1 MAEKPKPKT
10 ASPGKAKAKK
20 PADTPPAKSADAPKA
35 ATAKTAA
42 AKTTTAKTA
51 TAKTAAKAG
60 KKATTKSGKSA
71 AGASAAKPAKSETPA
86 TEKHHAKHDAKH
98 GAALAETFYVCS
110 GPLPLEIR
118 DTPPVS
124 GAPHVEFSS
133 FAAARDHLLDQLIEA
148 IEHYERVLHAVR
160 GAASFADYREQQG

>member
-1 MAEKPKPKT
+1 MADKPKPKT

-42 AKTTTAKTA
+42 AKTATAKTA

-60 KKATTKSGKSA
+60 KKAKTKSGKSA
-71 AGASAAKPAKSETPA
+71 AGASAAKPAKSEPPA
-86 TEKHHAKHDAKH
+86 TAKHAAKH

-118 DTPPVS
+118 DTPPAS
-124 GAPHVEFSS
+124 RTPHVEFSS
-133 FAAARDHLLDQLIEA
+133 FAAARDNLLDQLIEA

-160 GAASFADYREQQG
+160 GTASFADYREQQG